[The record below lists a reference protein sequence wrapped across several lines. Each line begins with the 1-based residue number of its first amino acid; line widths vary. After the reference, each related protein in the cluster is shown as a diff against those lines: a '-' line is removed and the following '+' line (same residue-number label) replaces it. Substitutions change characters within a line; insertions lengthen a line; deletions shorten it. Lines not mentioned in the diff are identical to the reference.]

1 MHSYPAVTPT
11 RLLLSVSMVL
21 LALWGAAHVAADS
34 VTDRLRPEIERVLQT
49 LDDPTLKPA
58 AKAPERRQALR
69 EVTNGLFDWAEM
81 AHRALG
87 PHWNARSEAER
98 AEFSELFRGLV
109 ERAYLARIER
119 YGGEKI
125 VYAGESVEG
134 EQATVRTRVVMR
146 QGDVSIDY
154 RLSARGDRW
163 LIHDVVVDGLSITAN
178 YRDQF
183 NEILTKTSYQEL
195 VKRIRARVS

>member
-1 MHSYPAVTPT
+1 VTPT
-11 RLLLSVSMVL
+11 RLLLCLSVVL
-21 LALWGAAHVAADS
+21 LALWGAANVTADS

-58 AKAPERRQALR
+58 TKAPERRQALR
-69 EVTNGLFDWAEM
+69 EVTDGLFDWAEM

-87 PHWNARSEAER
+87 SHWDARSEAER
-98 AEFSELFRGLV
+98 AEFAELFRGLI
-109 ERAYLARIER
+109 ERAYLAKLER

-125 VYAGESVEG
+125 AYAGESVEG
-134 EQATVRTRVVMR
+134 EQATVRTRVLTR
-146 QGDVSIDY
+146 QGEVAIDY

-163 LIHDVVVDGLSITAN
+163 LIYDVVVDGISIAAN
-178 YRDQF
+178 YRAQF
-183 NEILTKTSYQEL
+183 NEVLTKFSYQEL

>member
-1 MHSYPAVTPT
+1 
-11 RLLLSVSMVL
+11 MVL

-49 LDDPTLKPA
+49 LDDPLLKPA
-58 AKAPERRQALR
+58 AKAAERRQALR
-69 EVTNGLFDWAEM
+69 EITNGLFDWAEM

-87 PHWNARSEAER
+87 QHWDVRNEAER
-98 AEFSELFRGLV
+98 AEFAELFRGLI
-109 ERAYLARIER
+109 ERAYLAKLER

-125 VYAGESVEG
+125 AYAGESVEG

-146 QGDVSIDY
+146 GGDVTLDY
-154 RLSARGDRW
+154 RLNARGDRW
-163 LIHDVVVDGLSITAN
+163 LIYDVVVDGISITAN
-178 YRDQF
+178 YRAQF
-183 NEILTKTSYQEL
+183 NEVLTKSSYQEL

>member
-1 MHSYPAVTPT
+1 MTPT
-11 RLLLSVSMVL
+11 RLLFSLSVVL
-21 LALWGAAHVAADS
+21 LAVWGAAHVAADS

-69 EVTNGLFDWAEM
+69 EVTDGLFDWAEM

-87 PHWNARSEAER
+87 PQWDARSEAER
-98 AEFSELFRGLV
+98 AEFAGLFRGLI
-109 ERAYLARIER
+109 ERAYLAKLER

-125 VYAGESVEG
+125 AYAGESVEG
-134 EQATVRTRVVMR
+134 EQATVRTRMLTR
-146 QGDVSIDY
+146 QGEVAIDY

-163 LIHDVVVDGLSITAN
+163 LIYDVVVDGISTTAN
-178 YRDQF
+178 YRAQF
-183 NEILTKTSYQEL
+183 NEVLTKSSYQEL
-195 VKRIRARVS
+195 VKGIRARVS

>member
-1 MHSYPAVTPT
+1 MTPT

-49 LDDPTLKPA
+49 LDDPTLKPT

-69 EVTNGLFDWAEM
+69 EVTEGLFDWAEM

-87 PHWNARSEAER
+87 AHWDARNEAER
-98 AEFSELFRGLV
+98 AEFAELFRGLI
-109 ERAYLARIER
+109 ERAYLTKLER

-125 VYAGESVEG
+125 AYAGESVEG
-134 EQATVRTRVVMR
+134 EQATVRTRVLTR
-146 QGDVSIDY
+146 QGEVAIDY

-163 LIHDVVVDGLSITAN
+163 LIYDVVVDGISITAN
-178 YRDQF
+178 YRAQF
-183 NEILTKTSYQEL
+183 HEVLTKSSYPDL

>member
-1 MHSYPAVTPT
+1 MTPT
-11 RLLLSVSMVL
+11 RLLLSLSMVL

-49 LDDPTLKPA
+49 LDDATLKPPA
-58 AKAPERRQALR
+58 RAPERRQALR
-69 EVTNGLFDWAEM
+69 DITSGLFDWAEM

-87 PHWNARSEAER
+87 PHWDARSEAER
-98 AEFSELFRGLV
+98 AEFSDLFRGLV
-109 ERAYLARIER
+109 ERAYLAKIER

-125 VYAGESVEG
+125 AYAGESVEG
-134 EQATVRTRVVMR
+134 EQATVRTRVLTR
-146 QGDVSIDY
+146 QGEVAIDY

-163 LIHDVVVDGLSITAN
+163 LIYDVVVDGISITAN
-178 YRDQF
+178 YRAQF
-183 NEILTKTSYQEL
+183 HEVLTKSSYQEL